1 MSLHP
6 LQHVPSRAV
15 KALLAGLALLAP
27 SAAYADLMLY
37 PTRVVISGSQRSGQV
52 QVANRGTG
60 TQTYRISIVN
70 RRMTEAGEINEVE
83 EPQAGEQFADS
94 MLMYTPRQITLQPGE
109 TQTIRVSVRK
119 PAELAD
125 GEYRSHMQ
133 FDQVVA
139 AAGASNLEDA
149 AKQEPGK
156 MNLMVQTLIGTS
168 IPVIV
173 RHGQTSATVS
183 LSDLKIVPAEK
194 EAGPFLSIRFN
205 RQGNQS
211 VYGDVVATYTPA
223 GGESVEV
230 GRVNGLAVYVPN
242 ITRTA
247 RIPLNLPEGTVLKGG
262 SIKLTYSDRPEDGG
276 KLLAETSV
284 NVP

>member
-6 LQHVPSRAV
+6 IQHMRSRTV
-15 KALLAGLALLAP
+15 KAMLAGLVLLTH
-27 SAAYADLMLY
+27 SAVSADLMLY
-37 PTRVVISGSQRSGQV
+37 PTRVVVSGSQRSGQV

-83 EPQAGEQFADS
+83 EPQAGEQYADS
-94 MLMYTPRQITLQPGE
+94 MLMYTPRQITLKLGE
-109 TQTIRVSVRK
+109 TQTVRVSVRK

-133 FDQVVA
+133 FDQVLA
-139 AAGASNLEDA
+139 AEGASNLEDA

-156 MNLMVQTLIGTS
+156 MSLMVQTLIGTS

-183 LSDLKIVPAEK
+183 LSDLEVVPAEK
-194 EAGPFLSIRFN
+194 EAGPFLFFRFN

-211 VYGDVVATYTPA
+211 VYGDVVAIYTPA
-223 GGESVEV
+223 GGQSLEV
-230 GRVNGLAVYVPN
+230 SRVNGLAVYVPN

-262 SIKLTYSDRPEDGG
+262 SIKLTYSERPEDGG

>member
-1 MSLHP
+1 MSLYSLH
-6 LQHVPSRAV
+6 HMPSRKIKAV
-15 KALLAGLALLAP
+15 LAGLVLLTH
-27 SAAYADLMLY
+27 SAVSADLMLY

-60 TQTYRISIVN
+60 EQTYRISIVN
-70 RRMTEAGEINEVE
+70 RRMGDAGEINEAD

-94 MLMYTPRQITLQPGE
+94 MLIYTPRQITLKPGE

-139 AAGASNLEDA
+139 AEGASDLEDA

-156 MNLMVQTLIGTS
+156 LNLMVQTLLGTS

-183 LSDLKIVPAEK
+183 LSDLKVVPAEK
-194 EAGPFLSIRFN
+194 EAGPFLSLRFN

-211 VYGDVVATYTPA
+211 VYGDMVATYTSPGA
-223 GGESVEV
+223 EPVEV

-242 ITRTA
+242 ATRTA
-247 RIPLNLPEGTVLKGG
+247 RIPLNLPEGKVLKGG

-276 KLLAETSV
+276 KLLAETFV